1 MPLFAS
7 VSTISGNW
15 SDSGI
20 WDEGTVPSGGNISI
34 GANTAVTIDNAVDS
48 VNAIFVNSNASIIFK
63 KDASIACNLLQFN
76 GAGSR
81 LIFLGNSYVT
91 SGNITQGGDYGDY
104 VFGGKDE
111 LGEFKAAVAKS
122 INSTARLQM
131 KSGTSA
137 TYNVSLSNLITQKS
151 SGLDDNAII
160 YTTGELQ
167 QMQGEFVLD
176 FSNILFQEILD
187 SGIESGTYYVALVSF
202 GITYKTLGSS
212 EFAPVLSDDSV
223 FGDFISFE
231 GFEWANDLKNNNT
244 LYAVLN
250 VSVPEP
256 STYAA
261 IFGALAIA
269 FVVFRRRR

>member
-20 WDEGTVPSGGNISI
+20 WDEGAVPSGGNITI

-63 KDASIACNLLQFN
+63 EDASIACNLLQFN
-76 GAGSR
+76 GTGSR

-122 INSTARLQM
+122 IDSTARLQM
-131 KSGTSA
+131 KSGTTA
-137 TYNVSLSNLITQKS
+137 TYNVSLSNLIAQKS
-151 SGLDDNAII
+151 SGLDDNAIV

-202 GITYKTLGSS
+202 GVTYNTLGDS
-212 EFAPVLSDDSV
+212 EFAPVLSDGSV

-231 GFEWANDLKNNNT
+231 GFEWANDSKNNNT

-269 FVVFRRRR
+269 FAVFRRRR

>member
-1 MPLFAS
+1 MKKIFAIFLYAAFTMPLFAS

-34 GANTAVTIDNAVDS
+34 GANTAVTIDNVVDS
-48 VNAIFVNSNASIIFK
+48 VNAIFVNSNASIVFK

-76 GAGSR
+76 GAGSC
-81 LIFLGNSYVT
+81 LVFLGNSYVT
-91 SGNITQGGDYGDY
+91 SGNITQNGNYGDY

-151 SGLDDNAII
+151 SGLDDNTIV

-202 GITYKTLGSS
+202 GVTYNTLGSS

-231 GFEWANDLKNNNT
+231 GFEWAND
-244 LYAVLN
+244 
-250 VSVPEP
+250 
-256 STYAA
+256 
-261 IFGALAIA
+261 
-269 FVVFRRRR
+269 

>member
-20 WDEGTVPSGGNISI
+20 WDEGAVPSGGNITI
-34 GANTAVTIDNAVDS
+34 GANTVVTIDNAVDS

-63 KDASIACNLLQFN
+63 EDASIACNLLQFN

-111 LGEFKAAVAKS
+111 LGEFKTAVAKS
-122 INSTARLQM
+122 IDSTARLQM
-131 KSGTSA
+131 KSGTTA
-137 TYNVSLSNLITQKS
+137 TYNVSLSNLIAQKS
-151 SGLDDNAII
+151 SGLDDNAIV
-160 YTTGELQ
+160 YTMGELQ

-202 GITYKTLGSS
+202 GVTYNTLGDS
-212 EFAPVLSDDSV
+212 EFAPVLSDGSV

-231 GFEWANDLKNNNT
+231 GFEWANDSKNNNT

-269 FVVFRRRR
+269 FAVFRRRR

>member
-20 WDEGTVPSGGNISI
+20 WDEGAVPSGGNITI

-63 KDASIACNLLQFN
+63 EDASIACNLLQFN

-122 INSTARLQM
+122 IDSTARLQM
-131 KSGTSA
+131 KSGTTA
-137 TYNVSLSNLITQKS
+137 TYNVSLSNLIAQKS
-151 SGLDDNAII
+151 SGLDDNAIV

-176 FSNILFQEILD
+176 FSNILFQEILN

-202 GITYKTLGSS
+202 GVTYNTLGDS
-212 EFAPVLSDDSV
+212 EFAPVLSDGSV

-231 GFEWANDLKNNNT
+231 GFEWANDSKNNNT

-269 FVVFRRRR
+269 FAVFRRRR

>member
-20 WDEGTVPSGGNISI
+20 WDEGAVPSGGNITI

-63 KDASIACNLLQFN
+63 EDASIACNLLQFN

-122 INSTARLQM
+122 IDSTARLQM
-131 KSGTSA
+131 KSGTTA
-137 TYNVSLSNLITQKS
+137 TYNVSLSNLIAQKS
-151 SGLDDNAII
+151 SGLDDNAIV

-202 GITYKTLGSS
+202 GVTYNTLGDS
-212 EFAPVLSDDSV
+212 EFAPVLSDGSV

-231 GFEWANDLKNNNT
+231 GFEWANDSKNNNT

-269 FVVFRRRR
+269 FAVFRRRR